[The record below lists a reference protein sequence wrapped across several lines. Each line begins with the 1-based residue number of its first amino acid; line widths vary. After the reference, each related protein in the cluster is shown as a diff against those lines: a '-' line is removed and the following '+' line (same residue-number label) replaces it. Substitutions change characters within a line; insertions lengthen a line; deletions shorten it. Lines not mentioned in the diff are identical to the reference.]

1 MAQKKKVAVSEKW
14 QATAK
19 YVSSLRRKGA
29 ATLEMSMKVSE
40 TAMAMPSC
48 TSVSLAITVM
58 KPTSQ
63 SFSSWLAISHLA
75 EMRRGDEAYGG

>member
-14 QATAK
+14 HATAK

-29 ATLEMSMKVSE
+29 AMLEMSMKVSE
-40 TAMAMPSC
+40 TAIAMPSC

-63 SFSSWLAISHLA
+63 SFSSWLAISHL
-75 EMRRGDEAYGG
+75 

>member
-1 MAQKKKVAVSEKW
+1 M
-14 QATAK
+14 
-19 YVSSLRRKGA
+19 RRKGA

-40 TAMAMPSC
+40 TAIAMPSC

-63 SFSSWLAISHLA
+63 SFSSWLAISHLIIA
-75 EMRRGDEAYGG
+75 KMRRGGEAWWVEGVGSS